1 MKKHS
6 NIRIFYESESFL
18 LAEKPPGIPVHA
30 TKDSKRENFTDQ
42 LQKQLSLEYLRTVNR
57 LDLDTS
63 GLVFFCK
70 NPNKNKEADQIL
82 KNSLKIY
89 LCVTSGVIPEKHFT
103 ETCYIKD
110 GNKKVR
116 KVFSGGDKAVTEFL
130 TLKQNSKENYS
141 VLLAKLHTGKRHQIR
156 FHLSE
161 KGYPILGDCVYGKNN
176 KSKLLLRPEIET
188 ENTIRSSNLDSRLSA
203 NKNNTKEPKF
213 ISSIQTKNKILE
225 KQISLEKNSNE
236 FRIKTKKQNSSVK
249 RTLLHAIGFAFQTEE
264 KIFCPPPPD
273 FQNFLDDVILD
284 FSIFSKFS
292 LR

>member
-1 MKKHS
+1 MEKHS
-6 NIRIFYESESFL
+6 NIKIFYESKSFL
-18 LAEKPPGIPVHA
+18 FAEKPPGIPVHA

-70 NPNKNKEADQIL
+70 NPDKNEEANQIL

-89 LCVTSGVIPEKHFT
+89 ICVTSGQITEKHFT

-116 KVFSGGDKAVTEFL
+116 KVFSGGDKAITEFL

-141 VLLAKLHTGKRHQIR
+141 VLLAKLHTGRRHQIR

-176 KSKLLLRPEIET
+176 EP
-188 ENTIRSSNLDSRLSA
+188 NV
-203 NKNNTKEPKF
+203 KELKF
-213 ISSIQTKNKILE
+213 VSPVQTKNKIL
-225 KQISLEKNSNE
+225 KKNSNE
-236 FRIKTKKQNSSVK
+236 FHIKNSPVK

-264 KIFCPPPPD
+264 GKEEKIFCPPPAD
-273 FQNFLDDVILD
+273 FQEFLEDVILD
-284 FSIFSKFS
+284 LSIFSKFS
-292 LR
+292 LK

>member
-1 MKKHS
+1 MISILEKSKNKSDSHTEIYFQKSKFSLRFKKNIYMKKHS

-18 LAEKPPGIPVHA
+18 FAEKPPGIPVHA

-70 NPNKNKEADQIL
+70 NPDKNKEADQIL

-89 LCVTSGVIPEKHFT
+89 LCVTSGTILEKHFT

-110 GNKKVR
+110 GNKKVH

-141 VLLAKLHTGKRHQIR
+141 VLLAKLHTGRRHQIR

-161 KGYPILGDCVYGKNN
+161 KGYPILGDRVYGKNN
-176 KSKLLLRPEIET
+176 ESKLLLQPEIET
-188 ENTIRSSNLDSRLSA
+188 ENTILSSNLDSP
-203 NKNNTKEPKF
+203 NKKNVKGSEF
-213 ISSIQTKNKILE
+213 ISSIQTK
-225 KQISLEKNSNE
+225 
-236 FRIKTKKQNSSVK
+236 IKV
-249 RTLLHAIGFAFQTEE
+249 
-264 KIFCPPPPD
+264 
-273 FQNFLDDVILD
+273 
-284 FSIFSKFS
+284 
-292 LR
+292 

>member
-18 LAEKPPGIPVHA
+18 FAEKPPGIPVHA

-70 NPNKNKEADQIL
+70 NPDKNKEADQIL

-89 LCVTSGVIPEKHFT
+89 LCVTSGTILEKHFT

-110 GNKKVR
+110 GNKKVH

-141 VLLAKLHTGKRHQIR
+141 VLLAKLHTGRRHQIR

-161 KGYPILGDCVYGKNN
+161 KGYPILGDRVYGKNN
-176 KSKLLLRPEIET
+176 ESKLLLQPEIET
-188 ENTIRSSNLDSRLSA
+188 ENTILSSNLDSP
-203 NKNNTKEPKF
+203 NKKNVKGSEF
-213 ISSIQTKNKILE
+213 ISSIQTKNKSLE
-225 KQISLEKNSNE
+225 KRISLEKNSNK
-236 FRIKTKKQNSSVK
+236 FRIKIKKQSLPAK
-249 RTLLHAIGFAFQTEE
+249 RTLLHAMGFAFQMEEGKEE
-264 KIFCPPPPD
+264 KIFCPPPSD

-284 FSIFSKFS
+284 FSIFSKFY
-292 LR
+292 